1 MTCQMGYQYLLLM
14 LSSSCA
20 HAQLRND
27 FISQNGREVV
37 FLYTTERN
45 GFIRNKAISLFKD

>member
-1 MTCQMGYQYLLLM
+1 MGYQYLLLM

-27 FISQNGREVV
+27 SISQNGREVV